1 MAVLHRRL
9 LTVGFSGLLFSLVL
23 LASIDTVRQVNSQ
36 TPPEEVTIRITES
49 GFSPATVELLEG
61 AQVIWQNDTSEP
73 LTLTTGEFNALYL
86 PLVTNGGTLAESAGD
101 DGITA
106 AAAVADNFSVTLA
119 PGATFTYLFTG
130 EGVRQML
137 IPNKT
142 FLPGIIRIL
151 RTVTVRGYIA
161 VAVNQVAGVPAN
173 LARDIYLPQVKVYL
187 KNTVTGALGDAVLTD
202 LSGRFTL
209 HARRAGRYQICWEKT
224 GYLADCTQEIYPLFI
239 TNLHVSKLRIQ
250 AAKEDLTTLVY
261 GNVTLRDG
269 SRPRLLEPVLNANAF
284 ADVTIFDSAGVS
296 LTQVAVNNF
305 GEYVLPQTPVR
316 AKLTLQAMVEAGI
329 GEQPILPEANLAN
342 APFHAIDL
350 TIANYP
356 PRLEP
361 LVPQA
366 DSGRFIR
373 AAQPGDVINM
383 AARSTDPDGD
393 PLQYR
398 WLLPAS
404 GGTLDSETNQSVK
417 WTLPGTPGTYVIS
430 VVVFDG
436 KGGYARAE
444 LPLRVDTLGVPFSG
458 KVDATDA
465 SFVAGAEVEVNGDKT
480 NTDGQGRFQLRVP
493 EADRFVLNIRKA
505 GYGLVS
511 RIYDKAVTDGRWTLT
526 LATVMSVDP
535 TTDFEVFDRRD
546 KRNCPGPAAD
556 QLNWRDYIAVL
567 RNPQW
572 QDGKGNVVLPFG
584 DLAVPLPNPQNP
596 QRECG
601 PGIRVKIPANS
612 LQDSS
617 GNPPAG
623 MVDVTLATV
632 DLASPEQMP
641 GDYTVLQPDNST
653 QVMQSYGAGMVE
665 ITGGGQ
671 EYNLKP
677 GATAELTIPVDPT
690 QLAAGGALPPTIP
703 LLYYDEQAGV
713 WHAEGTLT
721 LVGTTYV
728 ATVQHFSTINADLV
742 KTDQS
747 CLRVLSPS
755 LPPTYKLEITIP
767 MGAGAAPKVMTQMI
781 TNVPTEHVI
790 YNLPANVNVV
800 LVPIRIDNNTPIGTF
815 VVNTGGAQN
824 PTNPNLPAGPPYV
837 ACATQVTLSE
847 LVVPDVPVSGE
858 FLHGLT
864 TFAATNLDELNPA
877 IPAQN
882 ALKLALDQATT
893 DYYAEV
899 DPRGRRQT
907 LADFRTANGFGV
919 GEVEAIYANGGDLGF
934 GRDMHCMKQLAS
946 DGQFDIACYVTNYG
960 SNTTPDGQDVLDAI
974 ADTDPVATVA
984 MEWSRIEDPL
994 APGDPPNAP
1003 LVFGDP
1009 QRVVKFFVYD
1019 GAGAAFLNAANL
1031 DGLGARPI
1039 PQLCMVC
1046 HGGEYSGAVSGG
1058 VPSFS
1063 SRNDVKLGSQ
1073 FIPFDLQFYT
1083 FGPAPRDKATQQ
1095 PIFKTLNEEYV
1106 LATTPNS
1113 AIQDIIT
1120 EMYAGGPIQDE
1131 DFAVLGWQAQ
1141 PSHEAMYKNVV
1152 APTCRMC
1159 HASITVDPTLRFNTA
1174 TQAINRLGQIE
1185 SRVCA
1190 QHVMPHAQVTHE
1202 LFWTSVGPHM
1212 PAQLQAFGDTFGT
1225 VGNGWQGNVCGEF
1238 TPGGSTPV
1246 TVYQSTIQ
1254 PIWNANCTAC
1264 HVGGTP
1270 SGGLNL
1276 ATNSH
1281 ANLVNVNSTE
1291 VPALKR
1297 VLPGDAANS
1306 YLYQKVTENSPA
1318 VGSKMPPGGS
1328 LSGTDTNNIQTWIN
1342 DGAAP

>member
-1 MAVLHRRL
+1 MTVLYRRL
-9 LTVGFSGLLFSLVL
+9 LTFGAFGLVVSLVL
-23 LASIDTVRQVNSQ
+23 WATIESVRQANSQ
-36 TPPEEVTIRITES
+36 TPAEEVTISITDN
-49 GFSPATVELLEG
+49 GFSPATVELIEG
-61 AQVIWQNDTSEP
+61 AQVIWKNETSAP
-73 LTLTTGEFNALYL
+73 LTLATGQANALYL
-86 PLVTNGGTLAESAGD
+86 PLINKGGAAVES
-101 DGITA
+101 A
-106 AAAVADNFSVTLA
+106 AAAVMAGSTANDKFRVTLA
-119 PGATFTYLFTG
+119 PGESFTFLFQG
-130 EGVRQML
+130 EGVRQIL
-137 IPNKT
+137 LLNKNI
-142 FLPGIIRIL
+142 LPGIIRIL
-151 RTVTVRGYIA
+151 RSVTVRGYIA
-161 VAVNQVAGVPAN
+161 VAVNPVAGVPTN

-187 KNTVTGALGDAVLTD
+187 KNSVTGATSDPVLTD

-209 HARRAGRYQICWEKT
+209 HARSAGRYQICWEKP
-224 GYLADCTQEIYPLFI
+224 GYIAGCTQTIYSLFA
-239 TNLHVSKLRIQ
+239 TNRHVSKLRIQ
-250 AAKEDLTTLVY
+250 AAKQEQTTLVY

-269 SRPRLLEPVLNANAF
+269 SRPRLLEPLINANAF
-284 ADVTIFDSAGVS
+284 ADVTLFDSTGVS

-305 GEYVLPQTPVR
+305 GEYVLPQTPIR
-316 AKLTLQAMVEAGI
+316 AKLTLQSEAEAGI
-329 GEQPILPEANLAN
+329 GKQAILPEANLAN
-342 APFHAIDL
+342 APFHAINL
-350 TIANYP
+350 TINNYP
-356 PRLEP
+356 PRVEP
-361 LVPQA
+361 LTPQT
-366 DSGRFIR
+366 DSGRFVR
-373 AAQPGDVINM
+373 AVQPGDTVNM
-383 AARSTDPDGD
+383 TARSSDRDGD

-398 WLLPAS
+398 WLLPAN

-417 WTLPGTPGTYVIS
+417 WQLPSAPGLYLIS
-430 VVVFDG
+430 VAVFDG

-444 LPLRVDTLGVPFSG
+444 LPLRVDALGVPFSG

-480 NTDGQGRFQLRVP
+480 TTNGQGRFQLRVK

-511 RIYDKAVTDGRWTLT
+511 RIYDKAVVDGRWTLV
-526 LATVMSVDP
+526 LATVTTVDP
-535 TTDFEVFDRRD
+535 TADFEVFDRRD

-556 QLNWRDYIAVL
+556 QLNWRDYLAVL

-584 DLAVPLPNPQNP
+584 RLAVPLPNPQNP

-601 PGIRVKIPANS
+601 PGTRVRIPANS
-612 LQDSS
+612 LQDAS

-623 MVDVTLATV
+623 MVEVSLATV

-641 GDYTVLQPDNST
+641 GDYTVLRPDNST

-665 ITGGGQ
+665 ITSGGL

-677 GATAELTIPVDPT
+677 GASAELTIPVDPT

-703 LLYYDEQAGV
+703 LLYYDEQAGI
-713 WHAEGTLT
+713 WREEGSLT
-721 LVGTTYV
+721 LVGTSYV
-728 ATVQHFSTINADLV
+728 AKVSHFSTINADLV

-755 LPPTYKLEITIP
+755 LPANYKLEITIP
-767 MGAGAAPKVMTQMI
+767 MGPGAAPKVMSQMI
-781 TNVPTEHVI
+781 SNVPTEHVI
-790 YNLPANVNVV
+790 YNLPSNVNVV

-815 VVNTGGAQN
+815 IVNTGGAQN
-824 PTNPNLPAGPPYV
+824 PTSPNLPAGPPYV

-893 DYYAEV
+893 DYYAQV
-899 DPRGRRQT
+899 DPRSRRQT
-907 LADFRTANGFGV
+907 LADFRTANGFGP

-946 DGQFDIACYVTNYG
+946 DGQFDVACYVTNYG
-960 SNTTPDGQDVLDAI
+960 SNATPDGQDVLDAI
-974 ADTDPVATVA
+974 AGTDPVATVA

-1031 DGLGARPI
+1031 DGLGTRPI

-1058 VPSFS
+1058 VPSFT

-1095 PIFKTLNEEYV
+1095 PFFKTLNEDYV
-1106 LATTPNS
+1106 LATAPNS
-1113 AIQDIIT
+1113 AIQGIIA
-1120 EMYAGGPIQDE
+1120 EMYAGGAIQDE
-1131 DFAVLGWQAQ
+1131 DFAVPGWQAQ

-1159 HASITVDPTLRFNTA
+1159 HASITVDPTLRFDQA
-1174 TQAINRLGQIE
+1174 TQAIDRLGQIE

-1212 PAQLQAFGDTFGT
+1212 PAQLQAFGDTFGNG
-1225 VGNGWQGNVCGEF
+1225 VNGWQGTLCGDF
-1238 TPGGSTPV
+1238 TPGGETPV
-1246 TVYQSTIQ
+1246 TFYGETIQ

-1270 SGGLNL
+1270 PGGLNL

-1281 ANLVNVNSTE
+1281 ANLVNINSTE

-1297 VLPGDAANS
+1297 VLPGDAASS
-1306 YLYQKVTENSPA
+1306 YLYEKIIDATPT
-1318 VGSKMPPGGS
+1318 VGGQMPPGGPFLNAADS
-1328 LSGTDTNNIQTWIN
+1328 TNVQTWIN